1 MVSSCLE
8 WLLLIKHKLQCGPD
22 LMLMIRSQGKWLSS
36 YVCDVSFL
44 SQAPQGSCQRRQPS
58 VTRAAE
64 RATDGWSGRKASDKG
79 PTELMMS
86 RTAVKPASVEI
97 VIASVFGQ
105 ISLSLRLSLAP
116 GHAGRERTAAHRQT
130 WTIMCLATIW
140 TCGGRDGGVLMQRE
154 TREQGQCF
162 KIEWGLYLS
171 SLWIWFQVNL
181 YGVIILFLYSLSL
194 AYI

>member
-1 MVSSCLE
+1 GYRSVPLKNSYSEDLELASLLVHMDIVRGRHENGEMLSPFSAVGAMAMQVGRERMGDTSSVSSVSSMSPLPSSPGQALGYRGREGSIEARYQSPLE
-8 WLLLIKHKLQCGPD
+8 D
-22 LMLMIRSQGKWLSS
+22 FR
-36 YVCDVSFL
+36 
-44 SQAPQGSCQRRQPS
+44 APQGSCQRRQPS

-130 WTIMCLATIW
+130 
-140 TCGGRDGGVLMQRE
+140 
-154 TREQGQCF
+154 
-162 KIEWGLYLS
+162 
-171 SLWIWFQVNL
+171 
-181 YGVIILFLYSLSL
+181 
-194 AYI
+194 